1 MDKPLN
7 RTYERVMAAIASLNL
22 ALVLFDLTY
31 IPLRDFWL
39 LGKVRIPLIQRVIY
53 LPQPLPITRL
63 YDPIKGIQ
71 PHRVTQ
77 QYINTVNQL
86 RHTITTEGVDA
97 PGTQA
102 LLTQLR
108 QQSKTMVDT
117 NPFAL
122 ANKTGTLEQIKN
134 RMRQRVF
141 GNRDASSKESFE
153 RFWSSEYINAQDWR
167 SNLNWFEKHI
177 IPLIATNYWRAY
189 GEDGDFLNRFGVLDL
204 PFNLL
209 FFVEFLGRTF
219 WLSRQCR
226 GCRWRDAMLWRWYDG
241 LLFFPFWWLAPTWA
255 WLRVIPVMIRLDQA
269 GLICLDTLERQL
281 SQGLVGAI
289 ATDISEVVVLQVLT
303 QLQKA
308 IRRGQF
314 SQWLPRASDLQVNS
328 VNSVNSRANDIDEL
342 GELAALVV
350 QVILCRVVPQLRP
363 EVEALVAY
371 SVDQVLRQAPPYRR
385 LLESPTLAA
394 LPLQWRQSLAKEISD
409 RLFLLLEQA
418 SKNQDNPP
426 REGAL
431 LVSQLAQ
438 KFGQTLSAELQEEQ
452 VGKVIQDLLVLWLEE
467 LKINFVRQTHL
478 EGIET
483 VLEETRTLQERLAQ
497 NILEP

>member
-1 MDKPLN
+1 MFDKPLN
-7 RTYERVMAAIASLNL
+7 RTYERIMVAIASVNFL
-22 ALVLFDLTY
+22 LVLFDLTY

-53 LPQPLPITRL
+53 LPQPLPITPL
-63 YDPIKGIQ
+63 YDPIKGIE
-71 PHRVTQ
+71 PHRATQ

-86 RHTITTEGVDA
+86 RQTITTEGVDA
-97 PGTQA
+97 PATQA
-102 LLTQLR
+102 LLAQLR
-108 QQSKTMVDT
+108 EQSKTMVDT

-122 ANKTGTLEQIKN
+122 ANKTGTLERIKN
-134 RMRQRVF
+134 LMRLRVF
-141 GNRDASSKESFE
+141 GSRDASSKQSFE
-153 RFWSSEYINAQDWR
+153 RFWSAEYINERDWQT
-167 SNLNWFEKHI
+167 NLAWFEEQI
-177 IPLIATNYWRAY
+177 IPLMATNYWRGY
-189 GEDGDFLNRFGVLDL
+189 GEDSNFIDHFDAIDI

-219 WLSRQCR
+219 WLSRQYR
-226 GCRWRDAMLWRWYDG
+226 GARWRDAMFWRWYDV

-255 WLRVIPVMIRLDQA
+255 WLRIIPVAIRLDQA
-269 GLICLDTLERQL
+269 GIICLDSLERQA
-281 SQGLVGAI
+281 SQGLVAAI

-314 SQWLPRASDLQVNS
+314 SRWLPS
-328 VNSVNSRANDIDEL
+328 VSSVQGSKTLNDIDEL

-350 QVILCRVVPQLRP
+350 QVVIYRVIPQLRP
-363 EVEALVAY
+363 EVESLVAY

-385 LLESPTLAA
+385 LLEIPSLEA
-394 LPLQWRQSLAKEISD
+394 LPLHWRQSLAKEISD

-418 SKNQDNPP
+418 SKNQGNSS

-438 KFGQTLSAELQEEQ
+438 KFGQTLTAELQEEE
-452 VGKVIQDLLVLWLEE
+452 VGKAIQDLLVVWLEE
-467 LKINFVRQTHL
+467 LKINFVRQTHI

-483 VLEETRTLQERLAQ
+483 VLDETRALQERLEQ
-497 NILEP
+497 SMPKP

>member
-1 MDKPLN
+1 MFDKPLN
-7 RTYERVMAAIASLNL
+7 RTYERIMVAIASLNFL
-22 ALVLFDLTY
+22 IVIFDLTY

-53 LPQPLPITRL
+53 LPQPLAITEL
-63 YDPIKGIQ
+63 YDPVKGIE

-77 QYINTVNQL
+77 AYIETVAKLQQ
-86 RHTITTEGVDA
+86 TIADQGVDA
-97 PGTQA
+97 PATQE
-102 LLTQLR
+102 LLAQLR
-108 QQSKTMVDT
+108 QQSATIVDT
-117 NPFAL
+117 DPFAL
-122 ANKTGTLEQIKN
+122 ANKTGTLERIKN
-134 RMRQRVF
+134 LMRLKVF
-141 GNRDASSKESFE
+141 GRRDASSKQSFE
-153 RFWSSEYINAQDWR
+153 RFWSPEYINEQNWQT
-167 SNLNWFEKHI
+167 NLAWFEQQI
-177 IPLIATNYWRAY
+177 IPLMATNYWRRY
-189 GEDGDFLNRFGVLDL
+189 GEDGNFIDHFDAIDI

-219 WLSRQCR
+219 WLSRQYR
-226 GCRWRDAMLWRWYDG
+226 GARWRDAMFWRWYDV

-255 WLRVIPVMIRLDQA
+255 WLRIIPVTIRLDQA
-269 GLICLDTLERQL
+269 DIICLDSIERQA
-281 SQGLVGAI
+281 SQGLVAAI

-314 SQWLPRASDLQVNS
+314 SRWLPRGVQGSKKTLN
-328 VNSVNSRANDIDEL
+328 NIDEL
-342 GELAALVV
+342 GELAALVG
-350 QVILCRVVPQLRP
+350 QVVIYRVVPQLRP
-363 EVEALVAY
+363 EVESLVAY

-385 LLESPTLAA
+385 LLEIPSLEA
-394 LPLQWRQSLAKEISD
+394 LPLYWRQSLAKEISD

-418 SKNQDNPP
+418 SKNQGNPP

-452 VGKVIQDLLVLWLEE
+452 VGKVIQDLLVMWLEE
-467 LKINFVRQTHL
+467 IKVNFVRQTHI

-483 VLEETRTLQERLAQ
+483 VLDETRALQES
-497 NILEP
+497 LEQGQLKP

>member
-1 MDKPLN
+1 MFDKPLN
-7 RTYERVMAAIASLNL
+7 RTYERIMVAIASLNFL
-22 ALVLFDLTY
+22 IVIFDLTY

-53 LPQPLPITRL
+53 LPQPLAITEL
-63 YDPIKGIQ
+63 YDPIKGIE

-77 QYINTVNQL
+77 AYIETVAKLQQ
-86 RHTITTEGVDA
+86 TIADQGVDA
-97 PGTQA
+97 PATQE
-102 LLTQLR
+102 LLAQLR
-108 QQSKTMVDT
+108 QQSATIVDT
-117 NPFAL
+117 DPFAL
-122 ANKTGTLEQIKN
+122 ANKTGTLERIKN
-134 RMRQRVF
+134 LMRLKVF
-141 GNRDASSKESFE
+141 GRRDASSKQSFE
-153 RFWSSEYINAQDWR
+153 RFWSPEYINEQNWQT
-167 SNLNWFEKHI
+167 NLAWFEQQI
-177 IPLIATNYWRAY
+177 IPLMATNYWRRY
-189 GEDGDFLNRFGVLDL
+189 GEDGNFIDHFDAIDI

-219 WLSRQCR
+219 WLSRQYR
-226 GCRWRDAMLWRWYDG
+226 GARWRDAMFWRWYDV

-255 WLRVIPVMIRLDQA
+255 WLRIIPVTIRLDQA
-269 GLICLDTLERQL
+269 DIICLDSIERQA
-281 SQGLVGAI
+281 SQGLVAAI

-314 SQWLPRASDLQVNS
+314 SRWLPRGVQGSKKTLN
-328 VNSVNSRANDIDEL
+328 NIDEL
-342 GELAALVV
+342 GELAALVG
-350 QVILCRVVPQLRP
+350 QVVIYRVVPQLRP
-363 EVEALVAY
+363 EVESLVAY

-385 LLESPTLAA
+385 LLEIPSLEA
-394 LPLQWRQSLAKEISD
+394 LPLHWRQSLAKEISD

-418 SKNQDNPP
+418 SKNQGNPP

-452 VGKVIQDLLVLWLEE
+452 VGKVIQDLLVMWLEE
-467 LKINFVRQTHL
+467 IKVNFVRQTHI

-483 VLEETRTLQERLAQ
+483 VLDETRALQES
-497 NILEP
+497 LEQGQLKP

>member
-1 MDKPLN
+1 MFDKPLN
-7 RTYERVMAAIASLNL
+7 RTYERIMVAIASLNFL
-22 ALVLFDLTY
+22 IVIFDLTY

-53 LPQPLPITRL
+53 LPQPLAITEL
-63 YDPIKGIQ
+63 YDPVKGIE

-77 QYINTVNQL
+77 AYIATVAKLQQ
-86 RHTITTEGVDA
+86 TIADQGVDA
-97 PGTQA
+97 PATQE
-102 LLTQLR
+102 LLAQLR
-108 QQSKTMVDT
+108 QQSATIVDT
-117 NPFAL
+117 DPFAL
-122 ANKTGTLEQIKN
+122 ANKTGTLERIKN
-134 RMRQRVF
+134 LMRLKVF
-141 GNRDASSKESFE
+141 GRRDASSKQSFE
-153 RFWSSEYINAQDWR
+153 RFWSPEYINEQNWQT
-167 SNLNWFEKHI
+167 NLAWFEQQI
-177 IPLIATNYWRAY
+177 IPLMATNYWRRY
-189 GEDGDFLNRFGVLDL
+189 GEDGNFIDHFDAIDI

-219 WLSRQCR
+219 WLSRQYR
-226 GCRWRDAMLWRWYDG
+226 GARWRDAMFWRWYDV

-255 WLRVIPVMIRLDQA
+255 WLRIIPVTIRLDQA
-269 GLICLDTLERQL
+269 DIICLDSIERQA
-281 SQGLVGAI
+281 SQGLVAAI

-314 SQWLPRASDLQVNS
+314 SRWLPRGVQGSKKTLN
-328 VNSVNSRANDIDEL
+328 NIDEL
-342 GELAALVV
+342 GELAALVG
-350 QVILCRVVPQLRP
+350 QVVIYRVVPQLRP
-363 EVEALVAY
+363 EVESLVAY

-385 LLESPTLAA
+385 LLEIPSLEA
-394 LPLQWRQSLAKEISD
+394 LPLYWRQSLAKEISD

-418 SKNQDNPP
+418 SKNQGNPP

-452 VGKVIQDLLVLWLEE
+452 VGKVIQDLLVMWLEE
-467 LKINFVRQTHL
+467 IKVNFVRQTHI

-483 VLEETRTLQERLAQ
+483 VLDETRALQES
-497 NILEP
+497 LEQGQLKP

>member
-1 MDKPLN
+1 MFDKPLN
-7 RTYERVMAAIASLNL
+7 RTYERIMVAIASANFL
-22 ALVLFDLTY
+22 LVLFDLTY

-53 LPQPLPITRL
+53 LPQSLPITPL
-63 YDPIKGIQ
+63 YDPIKGIE
-71 PHRVTQ
+71 PHRATQ

-86 RHTITTEGVDA
+86 RRTIAAEGVDA
-97 PGTQA
+97 PATQA
-102 LLTQLR
+102 LLAELR
-108 QQSKTMVDT
+108 KQSKTMVDT

-122 ANKTGTLEQIKN
+122 ANKTGTLERIKN
-134 RMRQRVF
+134 LMRLRVF
-141 GNRDASSKESFE
+141 GDRNASSKQSFE
-153 RFWSSEYINAQDWR
+153 RFWSDEYINERDWQT
-167 SNLNWFEKHI
+167 NLAWFEAQI
-177 IPLIATNYWRAY
+177 IPLMATNYWRRY
-189 GEDGDFLNRFGVLDL
+189 GEDGDFIDHFDAIDI

-219 WLSRQCR
+219 WLSRQYR
-226 GCRWRDAMLWRWYDG
+226 GARWRDAMFWRWYDV

-255 WLRVIPVMIRLDQA
+255 WLRIIPVTIRLDQA
-269 GLICLDTLERQL
+269 DIICLDSLERQA
-281 SQGLVGAI
+281 SQGLVAAI

-308 IRRGQF
+308 IRRGQL
-314 SQWLPRASDLQVNS
+314 SRWLLRVSGGQGSKTL
-328 VNSVNSRANDIDEL
+328 NDIDEL
-342 GELAALVV
+342 GELAALVG
-350 QVILCRVVPQLRP
+350 QVVIYRVIPQLRP
-363 EVEALVAY
+363 EVEGLVAY

-385 LLESPTLAA
+385 LLEIPSLEA
-394 LPLQWRQSLAKEISD
+394 LPRHWHQSLAKEISD

-418 SKNQDNPP
+418 SKNQGNPP

-452 VGKVIQDLLVLWLEE
+452 VGKVIQDLLVVWLEE
-467 LKINFVRQTHL
+467 IKINFVRQTHL

-483 VLEETRTLQERLAQ
+483 VLDETRALQESLEQGRLK
-497 NILEP
+497 P